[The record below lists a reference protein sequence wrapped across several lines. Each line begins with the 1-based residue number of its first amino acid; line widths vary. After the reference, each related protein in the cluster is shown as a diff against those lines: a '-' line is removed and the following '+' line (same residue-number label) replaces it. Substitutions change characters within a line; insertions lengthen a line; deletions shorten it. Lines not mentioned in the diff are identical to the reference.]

1 MQRLYLQFYVTIL
14 IVLAVFVGA
23 AVLLW
28 RVADDDNRTPQYLD
42 VAAEL
47 TGALLPDA
55 NAPRPEQQR
64 AIEGLQRKLRFDIAL
79 YERDGDMIAMAGKPP
94 PRFDP
99 NRARTG
105 WRRGPGG
112 PNFVLQLPD
121 GRWLVARQVRE
132 RPNPI
137 FWIAAALGLVAVAV
151 AIASFPVVRGLGRR
165 LERLKAGVDRLGG
178 GDLGARVKVEG
189 RDEVAALAASFNRS
203 AERIEALVAAHRLLL
218 ANASHE
224 LRTPLTRIAVAAS
237 LLGDAADPR
246 TRESL
251 KRDVAELDQLIEQI
265 LLASRLEALPTL
277 ERREPVD
284 LLALAAEEASHYD
297 VEASGEPVTVSG
309 DRTLLR
315 RLVRNLVEN
324 AQRYGGGQE
333 GEESIAVS
341 VTREG
346 DRAVLEVTDRGPGVP
361 EAERQRIFEPFYRL
375 AGGAET
381 GRGSGLGL
389 ALVLDIAR
397 RHGGDAVCLEAE
409 GGGSRFRV
417 DLPAATT

>member
-28 RVADDDNRTPQYLD
+28 RLADDDNRTPQYLD

-47 TGALLPDA
+47 TGALLPDST
-55 NAPRPEQQR
+55 APRLEQQR

-79 YERDGDMIAMAGKPP
+79 YEPDGDMIAMAGKPP
-94 PRFDP
+94 PRFEP
-99 NRARTG
+99 KRARTG

-224 LRTPLTRIAVAAS
+224 LRTPLTRISVAAS
-237 LLGDAADPR
+237 LLGDAADPK

-277 ERREPVD
+277 EQREPID

-297 VEASGEPVTVSG
+297 VEVDGEPVTL
-309 DRTLLR
+309 D
-315 RLVRNLVEN
+315 
-324 AQRYGGGQE
+324 AF
-333 GEESIAVS
+333 I
-341 VTREG
+341 
-346 DRAVLEVTDRGPGVP
+346 
-361 EAERQRIFEPFYRL
+361 EAEIKPLQAQDDNERFFDHRREWARTDFDNGGLPRPEWEALLASASARGQGRL
-375 AGGAET
+375 
-381 GRGSGLGL
+381 L
-389 ALVLDIAR
+389 ALFRCPRSTAAR
-397 RHGGDAVCLEAE
+397 T
-409 GGGSRFRV
+409 
-417 DLPAATT
+417 AATCGWR

>member
-55 NAPRPEQQR
+55 AAPRAEQQR

-151 AIASFPVVRGLGRR
+151 AIAAFPVVRGLGRR

-224 LRTPLTRIAVAAS
+224 LRTPLTRIGVAAS
-237 LLGDAADPR
+237 LLGGAADPR

-251 KRDVAELDQLIEQI
+251 KRDVAELNELIEQI

-277 ERREPVD
+277 DRREPVD

-297 VEASGEPVTVSG
+297 VEVSGEPVTVSG

-324 AQRYGGGQE
+324 AQRYGGGKE

-341 VTREG
+341 VGREG
-346 DRAVLEVTDRGPGVP
+346 NRAVLDVTDRGPGVP

-375 AGGAET
+375 AGASES

-397 RHGGDAVCLEAE
+397 RHGGDAVCLAAE

-417 DLPAATT
+417 DLPAV

>member
-14 IVLAVFVGA
+14 VVLAVFVGA

-28 RVADDDNRTPQYLD
+28 RLADDDNRTPQYLD

-55 NAPRPEQQR
+55 TAPRLEQQR

-79 YERDGDMIAMAGKPP
+79 YEPRGDMIAMAGKPP

-112 PNFVLQLPD
+112 PNFVLHLPD

-137 FWIAAALGLVAVAV
+137 FWIAAALGAV
-151 AIASFPVVRGLGRR
+151 AIAVAIAAFPVVRGLGRR

-224 LRTPLTRIAVAAS
+224 LRTPLTRISVAAS

-251 KRDVAELDQLIEQI
+251 KRDVAELDELIEQI

-277 ERREPVD
+277 EQREPVD

-297 VEASGEPVTVSG
+297 VEVDGEPVTVSG

-324 AQRYGGGQE
+324 AERYGGGTPIE
-333 GEESIAVS
+333 VS
-341 VTREG
+341 VKRESS
-346 DRAVLEVTDRGPGVP
+346 RAVLDVVDHGPGVP

-375 AGGAET
+375 AGAAES

-397 RHGGDAVCLEAE
+397 RHGGDAACLAAD

-417 DLPAATT
+417 ELPAAA

>member
-55 NAPRPEQQR
+55 TAPRADQQR

-79 YERDGDMIAMAGKPP
+79 YEPDGDMIAMAGKPP
-94 PRFDP
+94 PRFEP
-99 NRARTG
+99 KRARTG

-137 FWIAAALGLVAVAV
+137 FWIAAALGLVAIAVAV
-151 AIASFPVVRGLGRR
+151 GSFPVVRGLGRR

-189 RDEVAALAASFNRS
+189 RDELAALAASFNRS
-203 AERIEALVAAHRLLL
+203 AERIEELVAAHRLLL

-237 LLGDAADPR
+237 LLGDAADPK

-251 KRDVAELDQLIEQI
+251 KRDVAELDELIEQI

-277 ERREPVD
+277 EQREPVD

-297 VEASGEPVTVSG
+297 VEVDGEPVTVSG

-324 AQRYGGGQE
+324 AQRYGGGTPIE
-333 GEESIAVS
+333 VS
-341 VTREG
+341 VKREDG
-346 DRAVLEVTDRGPGVP
+346 CAVLEVTDQGPGVP

-397 RHGGDAVCLEAE
+397 RHGGDAVCLAAE

-417 DLPAATT
+417 DLPSA

>member
-1 MQRLYLQFYVTIL
+1 VQRLYLQFYATIL
-14 IVLAVFVGA
+14 VVLAVFVGA

-55 NAPRPEQQR
+55 TAPRTDQQR

-79 YERDGDMIAMAGKPP
+79 YEPDGDMIAMAGKPP
-94 PRFDP
+94 PRFEP
-99 NRARTG
+99 KRARTG

-137 FWIAAALGLVAVAV
+137 FWIAAALGAV
-151 AIASFPVVRGLGRR
+151 AIAVAIGAFPVVRGLGRR

-178 GDLGARVKVEG
+178 GDLSARVKVEG
-189 RDEVAALAASFNRS
+189 RDELAALAASFNRS

-224 LRTPLTRIAVAAS
+224 LRTPLTRISVAAS
-237 LLGDAADPR
+237 LLGDTADPR

-251 KRDVAELDQLIEQI
+251 KRDVAELNELIEQI

-277 ERREPVD
+277 EQREPVD

-297 VEASGEPVTVSG
+297 VEVDGEPVTVSG

-324 AQRYGGGQE
+324 AQRYGGGTPIE
-333 GEESIAVS
+333 VS
-341 VTREG
+341 VKREDG
-346 DRAVLEVTDRGPGVP
+346 CAVLEVTDQGPGVP

-375 AGGAET
+375 AGASES

-397 RHGGDAVCLEAE
+397 RHGGDAVCLAAE

-417 DLPAATT
+417 DLPAA